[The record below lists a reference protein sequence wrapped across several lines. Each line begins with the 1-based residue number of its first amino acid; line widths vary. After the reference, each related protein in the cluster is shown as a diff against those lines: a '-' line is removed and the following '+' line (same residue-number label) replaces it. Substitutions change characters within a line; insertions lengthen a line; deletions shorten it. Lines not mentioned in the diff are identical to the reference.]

1 MQCYPFT
8 VQFFLVLSMTPC
20 LHTMAVQSTGIRRM
34 LSESPGPSPGV
45 KCAVYDCCV
54 ADCEQLTSD
63 SSYDAAV

>member
-1 MQCYPFT
+1 
-8 VQFFLVLSMTPC
+8 VLSISSSILSGFVDDAMFLQTI
-20 LHTMAVQSTGIRRM
+20 AVQSTGIGRM

-45 KCAVYDCCV
+45 KCAVYDCRV